1 MESSLDQKKLIA
13 YSNTPSISV
22 YRFESSLNIE
32 SANPA
37 KNKNKSNELE

>member
-22 YRFESSLNIE
+22 YKYESPFNIE

-37 KNKNKSNELE
+37 